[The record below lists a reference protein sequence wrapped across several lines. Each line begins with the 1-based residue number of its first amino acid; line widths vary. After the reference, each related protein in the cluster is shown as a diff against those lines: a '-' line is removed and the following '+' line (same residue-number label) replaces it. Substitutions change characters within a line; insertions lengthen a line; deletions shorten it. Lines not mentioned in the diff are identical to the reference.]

1 MATQRIRLGPRV
13 TPLPRRRPRK
23 LAREAVS
30 LDHLL
35 EGRLILGVGAGYPA
49 NAEAEFARIGEDA
62 DPRLRAVKLEEEL
75 QVVTGLWT
83 GRPFAYHRAHYHVEE
98 TVFLPPPHQSARIPI
113 RLAAFWPNR
122 APFRRAAR
130 WDGVCVG

>member
-1 MATQRIRLGPRV
+1 MAPFTASGGPAALGAPWVALPAIAMATQRIRLGPRV

-62 DPRLRAVKLEEEL
+62 DPRLRAVN
-75 QVVTGLWT
+75 W
-83 GRPFAYHRAHYHVEE
+83 
-98 TVFLPPPHQSARIPI
+98 
-113 RLAAFWPNR
+113 
-122 APFRRAAR
+122 RRSSR
-130 WDGVCVG
+130 W